1 MFWTIWWR
9 HEGQFANFLAT
20 TPFTLQ
26 RCLAELM
33 DIFRCGFFC
42 SNPKML
48 LQVIGYFDFPKL
60 SSKTCES
67 ELLFARDSKV
77 SKILKWRT
85 FYAPLKE
92 PSSLEQ
98 HSRGMVDFMIM
109 GSFLWLAR
117 ITWPPQRIFSVH
129 KYSISTNTS
138 TPISNYEK
146 TCIFR
151 NLQNFH
157 IFQKIRNLFPIQ
169 NRNVLYYIPI

>member
-9 HEGQFANFLAT
+9 REGWLANFLAN
-20 TPFTLQ
+20 TPLTLQ
-26 RCLAELM
+26 GCLAELM

-48 LQVIGYFDFPKL
+48 LQAVGYFDFPKL

-98 HSRGMVDFMIM
+98 HSRRMVDFMRT
-109 GSFLWLAR
+109 GPFRWLAR
-117 ITWPPQRIFSVH
+117 IIPWRPQRIFSVP
-129 KYSISTNTS
+129 KYSTSTNTS
-138 TPISNYEK
+138 TPISKCEK

-157 IFQKIRNLFPIQ
+157 IFQKIRNLFPTQ
-169 NRNVLYYIPI
+169 NVLYYIPI